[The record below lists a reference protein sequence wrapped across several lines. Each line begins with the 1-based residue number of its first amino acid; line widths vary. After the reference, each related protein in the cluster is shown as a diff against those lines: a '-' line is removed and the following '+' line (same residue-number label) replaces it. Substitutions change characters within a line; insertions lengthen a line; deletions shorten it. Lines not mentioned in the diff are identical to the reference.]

1 MKRNYVI
8 LLGVLLIAIT
18 AGYLFSS
25 NRNAFKLDQYAP
37 PMPGGDFS
45 LQSING
51 PVKLSDFKG
60 KVVLIY
66 FGYSYCPDICPTALS
81 LTGAA
86 LQQMDAEQLAQVQ
99 SLFISVD
106 PARDD
111 VARLDEYAHF
121 FHPSI
126 IGLTG
131 SKAEIDDI
139 TRRYGAYYKIVDNGS
154 ATDYPVD
161 HSSQIVV
168 VGKDGKIKAVIPHGT
183 APAEMIKTISAYL

>member
-1 MKRNYVI
+1 MKLKY
-8 LLGVLLIAIT
+8 LLFAVVALLAIT

-25 NRNAFKLDQYAP
+25 NREAFRLDQYTP
-37 PMPGGDFS
+37 QLPGGDFS

-51 PVKLSDFKG
+51 PVSLSDFKG
-60 KVVLIY
+60 KVVLVY
-66 FGYSYCPDICPTALS
+66 FGYSYCPDVCPTALS

-86 LQQMDAEQLAQVQ
+86 LKQMDEQQLSQVQ

-111 VARLDEYAHF
+111 VTRLDEYAHF
-121 FHPSI
+121 FHPSM

-131 SKAEIDDI
+131 SKTEIDAI
-139 TRRYGAYYKIVDNGS
+139 TRRYGAYYKIIDNGS

-161 HSSQIVV
+161 HSSQTVV
-168 VGKDGKIKAVIPHGT
+168 VGKDGKIKSIIRHGT
-183 APAEMIKTISAYL
+183 APDKMIEIISEYL